1 MSGLHVAIQGQ
12 GPDLVLLHG
21 WALHGGIFDA
31 LRAELATEHRV
42 HTIDLPGHG
51 RSTPPSALDKLE
63 DWLATLAS
71 LVPPGA
77 AVLGWSLGGLLAMQ
91 LAARVPLRALTLV
104 SSTPKFVAAAD
115 WPHGMA
121 VEVFAQFAQ
130 RLQQDFAGTV
140 EDFLR
145 LQVRGESQAVQTL
158 EELQRQLLQYPP
170 EPSALSIGLDILRD
184 GDVRAALQELR
195 LPTLIVA
202 GEHDRI
208 THPNASRYLA
218 ATLPQAHLRIIKRA
232 GHAPFISHRAEFLS
246 ELRTFLKQLPA

>member
-31 LRAELATEHRV
+31 LLAELTAEYRV
-42 HTIDLPGHG
+42 HAIDLPGHG
-51 RSTPPSALDKLE
+51 RSELPSALSQSK
-63 DWLATLAS
+63 DWLAALAPR
-71 LVPPGA
+71 VPSGA
-77 AVLGWSLGGLLAMQ
+77 AVLGWSLGGLLAVQ
-91 LAARVPLRALTLV
+91 LAARVPLRALALIST
-104 SSTPKFVAAAD
+104 TPKFVAAAD

-121 VEVFAQFAQ
+121 TEVFAQFTQ
-130 RLQQDFAGTV
+130 RLQQDFSGTV
-140 EDFLR
+140 QDFLR
-145 LQVRGESQAVQTL
+145 LQVRGDLQAGHTL
-158 EELQRQLLQYPP
+158 DELQQQLLQYPP
-170 EPSALSIGLDILRD
+170 KPPALSIGLDILRD
-184 GDVRAALQELR
+184 SDVRTALPALQ

-218 ATLPQAHLRIIKRA
+218 ANLSQAHLRIIKRA

-246 ELRTFLKQLPA
+246 ELRAFLKQLPA